1 MLLINIQ
8 LKLSQ
13 LNLNIKKLLKIVNN
27 FIIKIDFFLLNK
39 YIK

>member
-13 LNLNIKKLLKIVNN
+13 LNLNISNISNIINN
-27 FIIKIDFFLLNK
+27 FIIKIDFCLLDK

>member
-13 LNLNIKKLLKIVNN
+13 LNLNISNIINN
-27 FIIKIDFFLLNK
+27 FIIKIDFCLLDK